1 MYLETYPTLR
11 ESEVSLGK
19 RYLRRDLMNRD
30 QRFQQLLAVKLKR
43 RKKDI
48 TLGTHNMPAT
58 MLGI

>member
-19 RYLRRDLMNRD
+19 RYLSRDLMNRD
-30 QRFQQLLAVKLKR
+30 QKFQQLVAVKLKR
-43 RKKDI
+43 RRKDI
-48 TLGTHNMPAT
+48 TLEAHNMPAT

>member
-19 RYLRRDLMNRD
+19 RYLSRDLMNRD
-30 QRFQQLLAVKLKR
+30 QKFQQLVAVKLQR
-43 RKKDI
+43 RKDI
-48 TLGTHNMPAT
+48 TLEAHNMPAT